1 MSSSDNAEFIHEFV
15 AESREHLDTGE
26 HCLLKLTRDPADR
39 ESVQACFRALHTIK
53 GGAGFMG
60 LERIQGLAHIA
71 EQLLDAVRENRIAA
85 EPTICD
91 ALLAAVSRLRELI
104 EAAETDAAV
113 DGDDHPL
120 HERIRALLPQAQ
132 PEDYPPSAHA
142 PAAQG
147 QMATSR
153 RIGRP
158 ASPATSEPDIPID
171 TIAGE
176 LVAIDPSDQAGI
188 LICIDR
194 LAKAIGRRDGA
205 EVAKDELARMHM
217 LAGQLAD
224 PTRRSQAHGDLL
236 NTAERLVNRI
246 ISARLRRAAGPV
258 AVTLANE
265 ADQASGPGMPDAP
278 SIADFLAE
286 TGDLLSKA
294 EAVLLASQ
302 QPDAAQNEDLFRSFH
317 TVKGMASYLGHARIE
332 QLAHAIESR
341 LTAARDGAEP
351 FSAELHQLALTGIDA
366 LRALATDLR
375 RIGHD
380 HGPWPINA
388 GAMAASL
395 GLTIGAG
402 SVVEEDLPPEVPR
415 LGDLLVQTGSVS
427 RADIEAANASLRPGE
442 RLGDR
447 LVESGK
453 ITREVVEQAASKQA
467 DLAAKAQGEGFAR
480 VSIGRL
486 EELVNLVGE
495 LLITQAMVG
504 QEPEVVASPRL
515 GIVVGRQARVVR
527 DLQSLA
533 LSLRLVPLRATFQKM
548 ARAVHDT
555 ARKLGKQIDFQVV
568 GDDVEVDRTLAE
580 AIADPLLHM
589 VRNAVDHGIE
599 DATARAATSKPANG
613 QVRLFAAH
621 SGDHVLVRLSDDGKG
636 LDPAKLVAK
645 AKEKGLIAADAKLSD
660 SEAYNLIFL
669 PGFSTAAAVTAVS
682 GRGVGMDVVRRNIDR
697 IKGRIDIESRIGGG
711 SIFSIRLPLTT
722 AILDA
727 MVLRVGDER
736 YLVPITSV
744 IEAIRPNAGQVS
756 EVLGRGRVIE
766 ARGQL
771 VPVLTLGELFRI
783 AGAQADPTRAVLLV
797 LEREGGTLAVQVD
810 EIVGLQQVVIKP
822 LGSERPHH
830 PGIAGSAIMGDGRVG
845 LIIDPPNLLAH

>member
-1 MSSSDNAEFIHEFV
+1 MSSSDNAEFIQEFV
-15 AESREHLDTGE
+15 AESREHIDTGE
-26 HCLLKLTRDPADR
+26 QCLLRLTKDPDHT

-60 LERIQGLAHIA
+60 LDRIQGLAHAA
-71 EQLLDAVRENRIAA
+71 EQLLDAVREGRAKA
-85 EPTICD
+85 DPAICD
-91 ALLAAVSRLRELI
+91 VLLAAVSRLREHI
-104 EAAETDAAV
+104 EAAEAGNTV
-113 DGDDHPL
+113 EGDDASL
-120 HERIRALLPQAQ
+120 LERIRALLPLA
-132 PEDYPPSAHA
+132 PVEDYPPSAHA
-142 PAAQG
+142 PAAEG
-147 QMATSR
+147 QLATSR
-153 RIGRP
+153 RIARSDTVQATEP
-158 ASPATSEPDIPID
+158 SIDAIAS
-171 TIAGE
+171 E
-176 LVAIDPSDQAGI
+176 LVAIDPADQAAAAA
-188 LICIDR
+188 CVER
-194 LAKAIGRRDGA
+194 LAEAVARRDGDQA
-205 EVAKDELARMHM
+205 ASTELARMRT
-217 LAGQLAD
+217 LAGDLGD
-224 PTRRSQAHGDLL
+224 PARRGQAHASLL
-236 NTAERLVNRI
+236 LQAEQLINRL
-246 ISARLRRAAGPV
+246 ISARLRKAAAPV
-258 AVTLANE
+258 AAALAGVP
-265 ADQASGPGMPDAP
+265 SDAP

-286 TGDLLSKA
+286 TGDLLARA
-294 EAVLLASQ
+294 EAVLLAAPI
-302 QPDAAQNEDLFRSFH
+302 PDGAQVEDLFRSFH

-341 LTAARDGAEP
+341 LTGTRDGSER
-351 FSAELHQLALTGIDA
+351 FTTELHQLALSGIDA
-366 LRALATDLR
+366 LRALAADLQR
-375 RIGHD
+375 AGHD
-380 HGPWPINA
+380 NGPWPQAA
-388 GAMAASL
+388 GLLARNL
-395 GLTIGAG
+395 GLGVSAAAATD
-402 SVVEEDLPPEVPR
+402 EELPPEIPR
-415 LGDLLVQTGSVS
+415 IGDLLVQTGSVS
-427 RADIEAANASLRPGE
+427 RADIEAANSRLKPGE
-442 RLGDR
+442 RLGDH

-453 ITREVVEQAASKQA
+453 ITREVVEQAAAKQA
-467 DLAAKAQGEGFAR
+467 EMVAKAQGEGFAR
-480 VSIGRL
+480 VSISRL

-504 QEPEVVASPRL
+504 QEPEVQASPRL

-555 ARKLGKQIDFQVV
+555 ARKLGKQIDFQIT

-599 DATARAATSKPANG
+599 EPLARSAAGKQPTG

-645 AKEKGLIAADAKLSD
+645 AKEKGLIAADAQLSD
-660 SEAYNLIFL
+660 SEAFNLIFL
-669 PGFSTAAAVTAVS
+669 PGFSTAATVTAVS

-697 IKGRIDIESRIGGG
+697 VKGRVDIDSVLGGG
-711 SIFSIRLPLTT
+711 STFSIRLPLTT

-727 MVLRVGDER
+727 MVLRVGGER
-736 YLVPITSV
+736 FLVPITSV

-771 VPVLTLGELFRI
+771 VPVAGLGDLFAI
-783 AGAQADPTRAVLLV
+783 PGAQPDPTRAVLLV

-810 EIVGLQQVVIKP
+810 DIVGLQQVVIKP
-822 LGSERPHH
+822 LGTERPHH

-845 LIIDPPNLLAH
+845 LIIDPANLLVT